1 MSEMAPT
8 LCSPR
13 EIAEMFGVSTRRI
26 NSLIREGALPV
37 YVLGPRT
44 RRIDV
49 QAARE
54 ALALE
59 RP

>member
-1 MSEMAPT
+1 MAPT
-8 LCSPR
+8 LYSPR

-59 RP
+59 LP